1 MYKVYRI
8 LKYEKPYKNL
18 LIKLQMF
25 IRLKMLIQ
33 RFCTLSVSGHNQFIS
48 FSDIDEGRSF
58 EKVDDEEYFP
68 SDGDNYEDDDD
79 QDSSIDFDKE
89 SKFSNYSMTSSVIQ
103 RTQGYCQICLLRV
116 RNSHS
121 PSTKY
126 FTVISQSQF

>member
-1 MYKVYRI
+1 
-8 LKYEKPYKNL
+8 
-18 LIKLQMF
+18 
-25 IRLKMLIQ
+25 MLVQ
-33 RFCTLSVSGHNQFIS
+33 RFFTLSVSGHNQFIS

-79 QDSSIDFDKE
+79 DQDNSIDFDRE
-89 SKFSNYSMTSSVIQ
+89 SKFSNYSMTSSVIR

-116 RNSHS
+116 HNSHS

-126 FTVISQSQF
+126 LALCQSHSSKALKQCKDLLKHTYK